1 MVEEF
6 GWPLELATVCGFG
19 RGTTLMITAQVVA
32 ASLALLPGCGGVVS
46 CCVRCSRALFVCGGV
61 RFDE

>member
-6 GWPLELATVCGFG
+6 GWPLDLATVCGFG

-32 ASLALLPGCGGVVS
+32 ASLALLSGCGGVVS
-46 CCVRCSRALFVCGGV
+46 CCMRYSCVTRDVKLLLLLK
-61 RFDE
+61 